1 MNFIFNR
8 PDLLHSEYT
17 SLLLPGNRAYLVVFC
32 NSNVHRRCI
41 KKFSTKCVNN
51 PQPFPWRKR
60 GWVYFWSQIKA
71 CGCSLC
77 EVRCCNAE
85 KPVPGNN
92 IVRQDCSGEHG
103 ELRDGQR
110 CNVVGVASKE
120 LLPYIKWALLLKH
133 PNIGG
138 ATQARTSLPWFL
150 RPGLHTVRKIFL
162 NKEFLSRWEMRLPQ
176 KWALHDDSNDTQ
188 QLYVVSH
195 AKTFT
200 VD

>member
-1 MNFIFNR
+1 M
-8 PDLLHSEYT
+8 
-17 SLLLPGNRAYLVVFC
+17 
-32 NSNVHRRCI
+32 
-41 KKFSTKCVNN
+41 KKEGVGLFLKPNKSMWMFFV
-51 PQPFPWRKR
+51 
-60 GWVYFWSQIKA
+60 
-71 CGCSLC
+71 C

-120 LLPYIKWALLLKH
+120 LLPCIKWALLLKH

-150 RPGLHTVRKIFL
+150 RPGLHTVRIIFL

-200 VD
+200 VDFNHLILDSPSQAIS

>member
-1 MNFIFNR
+1 MTRILWEGARREKYSSDFAMTWLPINLKIKHEIHLQKTRFIA
-8 PDLLHSEYT
+8 LHGEYT

-120 LLPYIKWALLLKH
+120 LLPCIKWALCCS
-133 PNIGG
+133 N
-138 ATQARTSLPWFL
+138 TQ
-150 RPGLHTVRKIFL
+150 I
-162 NKEFLSRWEMRLPQ
+162 
-176 KWALHDDSNDTQ
+176 
-188 QLYVVSH
+188 
-195 AKTFT
+195 
-200 VD
+200 

>member
-1 MNFIFNR
+1 M
-8 PDLLHSEYT
+8 
-17 SLLLPGNRAYLVVFC
+17 
-32 NSNVHRRCI
+32 
-41 KKFSTKCVNN
+41 KKEGVGLFLKPNKSMWMFFV
-51 PQPFPWRKR
+51 
-60 GWVYFWSQIKA
+60 
-71 CGCSLC
+71 C

-120 LLPYIKWALLLKH
+120 LLPCIKWALLLKH

-162 NKEFLSRWEMRLPQ
+162 NKEFLSIWEMRLPQ

-195 AKTFT
+195 HAKTFT
-200 VD
+200 LDYSSVLNWSHVVTIWNIPFIWIISFLQTWQHHSQGD

>member
-1 MNFIFNR
+1 MSSITW
-8 PDLLHSEYT
+8 PDSLHSEHT
-17 SLLLPGNRAYLVVFC
+17 SMLLPGNRAYLVVFC

-77 EVRCCNAE
+77 VRCGVATPK

-92 IVRQDCSGEHG
+92 IVRQDCSGELG

-120 LLPYIKWALLLKH
+120 LLPCIKWALLLKH

-138 ATQARTSLPWFL
+138 ATQELPCLDFY
-150 RPGLHTVRKIFL
+150 GLACTRCVKF
-162 NKEFLSRWEMRLPQ
+162 S
-176 KWALHDDSNDTQ
+176 
-188 QLYVVSH
+188 
-195 AKTFT
+195 
-200 VD
+200 